1 MKISVLAL
9 LLVVTLAAAPAQAQ
23 VPGGEFGGLDA
34 LLGFLRQLEQQVE
47 QIIAWM
53 WEVVDYTDAARESL
67 APILDRVHSAQVIA
81 RRIDALAMSL
91 PNRVQSSLNSL
102 AARLRSVPAPRSGTP
117 RWVVEQVIRSNPNGD
132 TAHQARTLDQVTEQN
147 ATALATARSAAETA
161 RSTGQQVAQ
170 DLGPQADAQAAI
182 AAARELALRAQN
194 TPSTRAAMQLL
205 VEALAAQMDQESR
218 MAVHMIGRETAVIQQ
233 QTLLSQQLAAVV
245 DRLAAV
251 TEQQNAQQ
259 KELLARRT
267 AAAAS
272 VVESQ
277 RQTYS
282 EIAQGL
288 LTLNSGQRQ
297 QAMERFFTA
306 LTGRP

>member
-9 LLVVTLAAAPAQAQ
+9 LMVVTLAAAPAQAQ
-23 VPGGEFGGLDA
+23 VASGEFAGLDA

-81 RRIDALAMSL
+81 RRIDAIAMSL